1 MLGGKHHFFFVYLF
15 FVVTLTT
22 EDGCVLGIESWYTGS
37 VSSVIIQLAINS
49 VIVGALYTLIAVG
62 FTLSYGVGKFFN
74 LAHGVMTAIGAYAVF
89 YLTKGLQVNVWLA
102 LILALVFVGVVGWL
116 LERFIY
122 APLRAKKASNLVL
135 LVASLGAFTALQG
148 LLSII
153 FSSQI
158 QTLSQGRAVQQ
169 VFTIFGATITHIQ
182 VVTVVVAALVVVS
195 FVVLLRFTLF
205 GKAVRAVSDD
215 EEVSKIVGINT
226 ARVIGIVFFIA
237 SAVAGL
243 AGILVGFDTAIEPTM
258 GMALL
263 LKGIIAAIVGGIG
276 SVYGAVLGAFLL
288 GFAENFGIW
297 KISGEWKD
305 AIAFGLLI
313 IFLLFRPRG
322 ILHT

>member
-1 MLGGKHHFFFVYLF
+1 MIWV
-15 FVVTLTT
+15 
-22 EDGCVLGIESWYTGS
+22 ESWYTGG

-49 VIVGALYTLIAVG
+49 VVAGALYALVAVG

-74 LAHGVMTAIGAYAVF
+74 LAHGAMTAIGAYAVF
-89 YLTKGLQVNVWLA
+89 YLIKGLQVDVWFA
-102 LILALVFVGVVGWL
+102 LVFALVFVGVVGWL

-122 APLRAKKASNLVL
+122 APLRDRKASNLVL
-135 LVASLGAFTALQG
+135 LVASLGAFTVLQG
-148 LLSII
+148 ILSIL
-153 FSSQI
+153 FSSQV
-158 QTLSQGRAVQQ
+158 QTLSQSSAAQQ
-169 VFTIFGATITHIQ
+169 VFALFGATITQIQ
-182 VVTVVVAALVVVS
+182 IVTIVAAVLVVVS
-195 FVVLLRFTLF
+195 LVVLLRCTLF
-205 GKAVRAVSDD
+205 GKSVRAVSDD

-226 ARVIGIVFFIA
+226 AKVVGIVFFIA
-237 SAVAGL
+237 SSLAGL

-288 GFAENFGIW
+288 GFVENFGIW
-297 KISGEWKD
+297 KISGEWQD

-322 ILHT
+322 ILNT